1 LSHSLWA
8 RQQQQRAQIDD
19 EIARVMR
26 PPHTASAPDSLSRQ
40 ELHDSLSRQDVHTE
54 HALAAG
60 ALKPLAAG
68 VDGGGGGGKVK
79 VTVTVTRP
87 RDGDSALR

>member
-1 LSHSLWA
+1 
-8 RQQQQRAQIDD
+8 
-19 EIARVMR
+19 
-26 PPHTASAPDSLSRQ
+26 
-40 ELHDSLSRQDVHTE
+40 VHTE

-68 VDGGGGGGKVK
+68 VDGGGGKVK